1 MKNNLILKNILI
13 IIAMPILGFILL
25 NLTFMFDALFQSIL
39 RTILRKF
46 ITFDYNTITSWIP
59 ISTHMSFALLI
70 LVISWFILKS
80 KLKDLYKAV
89 YSPVPVAVILVTEG
103 IFLYHWSAVVYI
115 IGALTYGIII
125 LYLYKTKKSWHFY
138 YSVSWVTLALLI
150 MGILGVDI

>member
-1 MKNNLILKNILI
+1 MKNNLIFKNISI

-46 ITFDYNTITSWIP
+46 ITFNYNTIASWIP
-59 ISTHMSFALLI
+59 ISMHMSFALLI

-115 IGALTYGIII
+115 VGALTYGIII
-125 LYLYKTKKSWHFY
+125 LYLYKTKKSWYFY
-138 YSVSWVTLALLI
+138 YSVSWITLALLI
-150 MGILGVDI
+150 IGILGVDI